1 MLRSVSKGCCSE
13 RKAVIQIFSC
23 ELGSMVVL
31 IIPKMLSCL
40 SLVYVCI
47 YIYTCTSGYMH
58 MYIYIHKHTCVY
70 IYLKVFINVVVV
82 KLLSHV

>member
-1 MLRSVSKGCCSE
+1 
-13 RKAVIQIFSC
+13 
-23 ELGSMVVL
+23 MVVL

-47 YIYTCTSGYMH
+47 NIYTCTSGCMH
-58 MYIYIHKHTCVY
+58 MYIYIHKHICVY
-70 IYLKVFINVVVV
+70 IYLKIFIDIVVV

>member
-1 MLRSVSKGCCSE
+1 M
-13 RKAVIQIFSC
+13 A
-23 ELGSMVVL
+23 VL

-40 SLVYVCI
+40 SLVYLCI

-58 MYIYIHKHTCVY
+58 MYIYIHKDIY
-70 IYLKVFINVVVV
+70 IYIYFKNFINIVVV